1 MNRIRIS
8 RPAAGVLAAAGV
20 LVALA
25 VFLPVRLLSRD
36 AGTAH
41 AAAPPPPAARVPA
54 PKAVD
59 PAALSFP
66 CWACKEAE
74 SWPLSFRTDLDL
86 LAPLGTG
93 TANAG
98 TFFGAF
104 ALQGGPRAAEGKAAV
119 GRAVDR
125 PGVGK
130 VLPPDDPLLREAEP
144 WCDQARLELYPEVF
158 AIEGYETRIANL
170 SLALTMARSWIARG
184 QDAKDLEPALSDFRR
199 VVRLGRLLR
208 QEDVVLINDLV
219 GLACIRIGAEA
230 IYDRA
235 RAAGRTDLALVAA
248 VVASEAAPQRL
259 LTASRV
265 TSVELAPYLRK
276 GAAGSASLELP
287 EGYVESMRTTALTA
301 PDRRFR
307 GEATLSLWVVAR
319 AAGETD
325 RARAAETIREVA
337 EGKDAP
343 LATLARWCLDH
354 PADDKAVLAVAEPM
368 PK

>member
-1 MNRIRIS
+1 MNRFRIS

-36 AGTAH
+36 AGTAQ
-41 AAAPPPPAARVPA
+41 AAAPPPPAAQVPA
-54 PKAVD
+54 PKALD

-74 SWPLSFRTDLDL
+74 SWPLRFRTDLDL
-86 LAPLGTG
+86 LAPLGAG

-98 TFFGAF
+98 AFFGAF
-104 ALQGGPRAAEGKAAV
+104 ALQGGPRTEEGKAAMK
-119 GRAVDR
+119 RAVDR

-130 VLPPDDPLLREAEP
+130 ILPPDDPLLLEAEP
-144 WCDQARLELYPEVF
+144 WCDQATLELYPEVF
-158 AIEGYETRIANL
+158 AIEGFETRITNL

-184 QDAKDLEPALSDFRR
+184 QDAQSLDAALADFRR

-235 RAAGRTDLALVAA
+235 RAAGKTDLALAA
-248 VVASEAAPQRL
+248 SVVASEAAPQRL
-259 LTASRV
+259 LTASRITAIEV
-265 TSVELAPYLRK
+265 GPYLKRS
-276 GAAGSASLELP
+276 AAGGPAFDLP
-287 EGYVESMRTTALTA
+287 EGYVETIRTTALTA

-307 GEATLSLWVVAR
+307 GEATLTLWVMAR
-319 AAGETD
+319 AAGEAD
-325 RARAAETIREVA
+325 RARATETIREVA
-337 EGKDAP
+337 AGKDP
-343 LATLARWCLDH
+343 SMATLARWCLDH
-354 PADDKAVLAVAEPM
+354 PADDKAVEAVAAPV